1 MKIGFIGFGEV
12 SKRLSNLLS
21 GNILITSKENRSK
34 KTIENINS
42 SNICILETFEEVA
55 KNSDILISATSPK
68 QSLENAK
75 RYGKL
80 TNGIYL
86 DLNNISPKTAIR
98 NSKNTRNFVD
108 GSIIGSINSNFTL
121 YLSGKD
127 ANKLN
132 FLNEYFP
139 VRIISNNVGDASKL
153 KILRS
158 IYTKSLSATLIETL
172 TIAEKLN
179 LKDELLDTIAISEG
193 EDFKEKAI
201 SRVKNTK
208 NNAERKKEELQEIIE
223 YFPDDDLEIVKAS
236 IKKLSNI

>member
-21 GNILITSKENRSK
+21 GTMLITSKENRSR

-68 QSLENAK
+68 RSLENAK

-98 NSKNTRNFVD
+98 NSKNTKNFVD